1 MKAALFV
8 SVFRPPV
15 NRLINHAFSISSP
28 MNSPLSSRTDQYQ
41 IAWQDVDANGK
52 MTLRAFSNFLQ
63 ESAWRH
69 ANEVG
74 FGYYYLEQFGAVWV
88 LTAIRAQID
97 QYPAW
102 NDTIQLT
109 TWHKGHKG
117 LIASRDFEMHNQ
129 KGQKI
134 ASASTDWIIINF
146 ESRRPM
152 RPTIIEAFG
161 NTALNQQALPDTFL
175 SFQMPD
181 SKPEKNH
188 HVVHFSELDMNGH
201 TNNMRYFEWIA
212 NAFEPDNT
220 SRLAFHQFEIKFV
233 HECILDDYIEMTI
246 TKNSSCFFIQGIRQ
260 RDEKQVFEAKA
271 HLAPSGDFLVPPNR

>member
-1 MKAALFV
+1 M
-8 SVFRPPV
+8 
-15 NRLINHAFSISSP
+15 ISS
-28 MNSPLSSRTDQYQ
+28 LSSRTDQYQ

-74 FGYYYLEQFGAVWV
+74 FGFNYLKQYSAVWV
-88 LTAIRAQID
+88 LTAIRAQIE

-102 NDTIQLT
+102 NDTIRLT
-109 TWHKGHKG
+109 TWHKGHQG
-117 LIASRDFEMHNQ
+117 VIASRDFEMHNQ
-129 KGQKI
+129 QGHKI
-134 ASASTDWIIINF
+134 AAASTDWIIINF

-152 RPTIIEAFG
+152 RPNIIEQFSD
-161 NTALNQQALPDTFL
+161 TALLQHALTQPFLDLDMPATISDQQY
-175 SFQMPD
+175 
-181 SKPEKNH
+181 

-212 NAFEPDNT
+212 NAFEPANT
-220 SRLAFHQFEIKFV
+220 TKLAFHQFEIKFV
-233 HECILDDYIEMTI
+233 HECVLNDKIEMTI
-246 TKNSSCFFIQGIRQ
+246 RQDTSAFSIRGIRK

-271 HLAPSGDFLVPPNR
+271 WLRPSGDFFVAPNG